1 MTARL
6 DGRVD
11 DCTTIQWAGRENGRV
26 IVDRRDGHR
35 SAFHSVRLR
44 HSRYF
49 PAFPE
54 RAAGED
60 DWNQVL
66 P

>member
-26 IVDRRDGHR
+26 IVHWRDGHR
-35 SAFHSVRLR
+35 SAFHSVWLR

-49 PAFPE
+49 PVFPD
-54 RAAGED
+54 RAAGG
-60 DWNQVL
+60 VC
-66 P
+66 